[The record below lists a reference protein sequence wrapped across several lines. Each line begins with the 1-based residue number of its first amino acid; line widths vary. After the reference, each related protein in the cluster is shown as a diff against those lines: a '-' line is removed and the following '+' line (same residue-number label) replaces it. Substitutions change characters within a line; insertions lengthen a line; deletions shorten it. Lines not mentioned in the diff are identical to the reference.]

1 MQSVQID
8 THMHEHQIYQIY
20 YNDQTKAQNDLGFR
34 GLNNL
39 QNARPDWSEYW
50 PIRDFLL
57 RTELREDCYYA
68 FFSPKFK
75 EKTGLNAKE
84 VFNFL
89 DHSNQDIVAFSPYF
103 DQSAIFLNLF
113 EQGAANH
120 PNIWPCFENS
130 FNLVNP
136 AIETSTLVMT
146 SKNTIFCNYFA
157 AKKHVWIEW
166 LTECE
171 KIFAVAEDGKSELA
185 KLLND
190 SVNHSGAHNPA
201 KVFVTERMISYLLA
215 TKNKWSARFFNP
227 MSLPVSPA
235 PISKYMDEL
244 VKLDALKIAFRETGF
259 QEYIDTFA
267 SLRADLINHIQSR

>member
-1 MQSVQID
+1 
-8 THMHEHQIYQIY
+8 MHEHQIYQIY
-20 YNDQTKAQNDLGFR
+20 YSEQTKTHNDSGFR

-57 RTELREDCYYA
+57 RTELRDDCYYG

-75 EKTGLNAKE
+75 EKTGLNAKV
-84 VFNFL
+84 VFDFL
-89 DHSNQDIVAFSPYF
+89 DNSSQDIVAFSPYF
-103 DQSAIFLNLF
+103 DQSAFFLNMF

-130 FNLVNP
+130 FKLVDT
-136 AIETSTLVMT
+136 AVEAGTLVMT
-146 SKNTIFCNYFA
+146 SQNTIFCNYFA
-157 AKKHVWIEW
+157 AKKNVWLEW
-166 LTECE
+166 LAHCE
-171 KIFAVAEDGKSELA
+171 KIFAVAEEGSSELA

-215 TKNKWSARFFNP
+215 TQNKWSVRFFSP

-244 VKLDALKIAFRETGF
+244 AKLDALKIAFRETGF

-267 SLRADLINHIQSR
+267 RLRSDLISHIQTS